1 MRRPQRAGTALSS
14 ARPRWTV
21 RLRLTLWYGGLFF
34 VSGAALLIVTYG
46 LVERAFTTGA
56 VASATCQHPGIGCH
70 VVSAQQTR
78 AAVLQAHAT
87 LLSELWSRSAVAL
100 GVMTVLSIASGWF
113 VAGRALRP
121 VRAITAAARRISA
134 TNLGERLALTGPDD
148 ELKELGDTFDQL
160 LVRLEASFRAQR
172 QFIAN
177 AAHEMRTPLARQ
189 QVISQVALADPAAS
203 IESLRA
209 AHERVLAAGSE
220 QKHII
225 DALLTLARGQAGLNK
240 KEPFDLA
247 VVTDRV
253 LISRLADARNRGLTV
268 HQALDPAPAAGSQAL
283 AERLTANLVD
293 NALRHNVPG
302 GRIDISTRTAG
313 SNAVLSIANTGP
325 EVPAAALDRLF
336 QPFQRVTADRTSHGE
351 GLGLG
356 LSIVNAIAEAH
367 GAAVTADPLPEGGL
381 TVDVVFPDPEDHAP
395 ISKATRTGSVKG
407 SPEPTAIA
415 IWSAKARR

>member
-1 MRRPQRAGTALSS
+1 MRRPRRAGTALSS

-21 RLRLTLWYGGLFF
+21 RLRLTLWYGGLFL
-34 VSGAALLIVTYG
+34 VSGAALLIVTNV
-46 LVERAFTTGA
+46 LVEWAFAAGA
-56 VASATCQHPGIGCH
+56 AASAACHQPGVGCH

-100 GVMTVLSIASGWF
+100 GVMTLLSIASGWF
-113 VAGRALRP
+113 VAGRVLRP
-121 VRAITAAARRISA
+121 VRAIMAAAQRISA
-134 TNLGERLALTGPDD
+134 ANLGERLALTGPDD

-160 LVRLEASFRAQR
+160 LARLEASFRAQQ

-220 QKHII
+220 QQHMI

-247 VVTDRV
+247 DVTERV
-253 LISRLADARNRGLTV
+253 LVSRQADARNRGLIV
-268 HQALDPAPAAGSQAL
+268 HQVLDPAPAAGNQAL
-283 AERLTANLVD
+283 AERLSANLVD

-302 GRIDISTRTAG
+302 GRIDVSTRTAG
-313 SNAVLSIANTGP
+313 RHAVLSIANTGP
-325 EVPAAALDRLF
+325 DIPAAALDRLF
-336 QPFQRVTADRTSHGE
+336 QPFQRMTADRTSHGE

-356 LSIVNAIAEAH
+356 LSIVHAIAEAH
-367 GAAVTADPLPEGGL
+367 GAIVIADPLPEGGL
-381 TVDVVFPDPEDHAP
+381 SVEVVFPDPEDHAP
-395 ISKATRTGSVKG
+395 ISKATWTGSVKG
-407 SPEPTAIA
+407 SSVPTAIA
-415 IWSAKARR
+415 TSSAKARR